1 MGAQKNTVQRYEHHS
16 DIPVFGPAG
25 WFINAR
31 KRLPKAADAILFQ
44 ASPKARRYAVAT
56 ACTSD
61 LSTGLYVWDINV
73 YIPDF
78 ETTRGHR
85 SPARALALSVM
96 SQASEAPTIDDEDE
110 FLYGSTNTEPVS
122 GAIPSAQRDLPTV
135 ESTVDAKDN
144 NSEDQSDSDDSDVE
158 FIIDP
163 NAPLVAP
170 PPRISTTFAPATI
183 STPPPKPAQTVAEGA
198 AQTST
203 SAPPASTSILEDV
216 PNQPPNQ
223 PAQSQVVDETS
234 LGPEGPPPAAPS
246 TGPHL
251 SLDPSASDLHYPPS
265 DALYDARTE
274 AQKAQDLPP
283 MTIYQVD
290 IDSLP
295 EKPWRR
301 PGANLSDWFNYGF
314 DERSWSLWC
323 GKRHEMEQIRE
334 DLQPLDASESAGAP
348 ILPPGF
354 SGGMPDFSAL
364 LGGGMLPPVPPP
376 MQAWMNGMMPG
387 GADAPPPVPIP
398 VEPPM
403 TLPEKSAA
411 ADNIDDVDEA
421 PYEPQMPPEESVE
434 APARQESSRRHRQRS
449 RPERDRQQDEQ
460 VRYTDRDMV
469 HGMGDTLDYGLHA
482 GDIRRHGRR
491 EATPMEEHHADHGRH
506 HRPSRRERARQERR
520 SGRGGQ
526 KRGAPDGPHENHE
539 REHVPKRAHHGRSRR
554 ET

>member
-1 MGAQKNTVQRYEHHS
+1 
-16 DIPVFGPAG
+16 
-25 WFINAR
+25 
-31 KRLPKAADAILFQ
+31 
-44 ASPKARRYAVAT
+44 
-56 ACTSD
+56 
-61 LSTGLYVWDINV
+61 
-73 YIPDF
+73 
-78 ETTRGHR
+78 
-85 SPARALALSVM
+85 M
-96 SQASEAPTIDDEDE
+96 SRASEAPTIDDEDE
-110 FLYGSTNTEPVS
+110 FLYGSSNTEPGT
-122 GAIPSAQRDLPTV
+122 GAIPSTQSELPTV
-135 ESTVDAKDN
+135 ESTVDAKDSN
-144 NSEDQSDSDDSDVE
+144 DEDQYDSDDSDVE

-170 PPRISTTFAPATI
+170 PPRVSTTFAPATI
-183 STPPPKPAQTVAEGA
+183 STPPPKPAQAVTEGA

-203 SAPPASTSILEDV
+203 SAPPAATNIAEDV
-216 PNQPPNQ
+216 PYQPPPQ
-223 PAQSQVVDETS
+223 PAQSQAVDEAS

-251 SLDPSASDLHYPPS
+251 NLDPSASDLYYPPS

-323 GKRHEMEQIRE
+323 GKRHEMEQMRE
-334 DLQPLDASESAGAP
+334 DLQPLNASESAGAP
-348 ILPPGF
+348 VLPPGF

-387 GADAPPPVPIP
+387 GADAPSPVPIP
-398 VEPPM
+398 VQPPM
-403 TLPEKSAA
+403 TLPEKNAA
-411 ADNIDDVDEA
+411 ADDIDDDDEA
-421 PYEPQMPPEESVE
+421 PYEPQMPPEESAE

-449 RPERDRQQDEQ
+449 RQDRERQQDEQ

-469 HGMGDTLDYGLHA
+469 HGMGDTLDYGLHT
-482 GDIRRHGRR
+482 GDTRRHGRH
-491 EATPMEEHHADHGRH
+491 EATPGEEHHADHGRH

-526 KRGAPDGPHENHE
+526 KRSAPDGPHEDHE